1 MLNLEPVGK
10 STLLSFGETRVLID
24 FALDSQ
30 EASERGDSFF
40 ETLNLVLFTHA
51 NAAHL
56 GSYAL
61 ACKLYPAL
69 AAVPAYGTLPVI
81 NMGRIATLEAYR
93 SQGLLSSEHITAT
106 EIEIIFDN
114 ITSIKYLQPIGIG
127 VRSMGEVAA
136 ASTEDGESTELTTT
150 QVTTHETLTI
160 TAFNSGHSLGG
171 TIWRLQHQQDNV
183 VYAVDWN
190 HAKDSHLSGAA
201 FLQKGGQIVS
211 ALHRPTVMVCGSQTG
226 LRLKRRD
233 ILLWS
238 SIQKALKRG
247 GSVLL
252 PTSVGSRVL
261 EVIHML
267 DDLWTNNHNSQNKVT
282 LVLLTHLGARLLE
295 YASSMLEWMSPSII
309 AEWEKK
315 NESPFQTRNF
325 KIVHSMDQFDKVVK
339 GGNGQF
345 VAVSVGEDLESG
357 FSRLLFNRLAGDER
371 NSVLFTERSEGSS
384 LATEL
389 QDKWD
394 TADRDGHSAKM
405 DFQTTLKMPT
415 YSALSEAEMKEYRTT
430 VESQQ
435 KDLQIVKALE
445 LRNKEL
451 LEEAEAEEMM
461 DSSDDEDVSRMQGS
475 GQEYG
480 FLHGTVLDVDVRDAV
495 GSLRNFPFYQ
505 KRQRVSE
512 YGIPI
517 HPSDFARVEERPEVA
532 WKERDRNEFDSDEPR
547 KRQRRRKAAAV
558 EEQEERIVE
567 DADDAPETITSL
579 DNQPIRVSYEDVD
592 LNIVCHVDFVDLSGR
607 IDERS
612 LGMIMHSIHPKKLL
626 LLDDSRRA
634 DDLCSYL
641 KREDD
646 TDVHVLRGLTTAGTH
661 SFAVD
666 IQLTPELSRLLN
678 WQQLSGGLSLAHVVG
693 KVAKNEDKS
702 EDTPLAALALRP
714 IVDAA
719 DLAVA
724 PRIEPL
730 RVGDIR
736 LAELKQAL
744 GKLGFRAVFQAG
756 GVLVVDGKVSIRK
769 VDESNLVVD
778 GGIGPDFYAIKEVVR
793 SQLAQIG

>member
-1 MLNLEPVGK
+1 MLNLEPIGK

-24 FALDSQ
+24 FALDTD
-30 EASERGDSFF
+30 EASRRGDAFF

-56 GSYAL
+56 GAYAL

-93 SQGLLSSEHITAT
+93 SAGLLAPDHITAT

-127 VRSMGEVAA
+127 VKSRGEVTAA
-136 ASTEDGESTELTTT
+136 AEDGDSTALTTT

-201 FLQKGGQIVS
+201 FLQKGGQIVE

-238 SIQKALKRG
+238 SIQQALKRG
-247 GSVLL
+247 GSVMI

-267 DDLWTNNHNSQNKVT
+267 DDLWTNNQNPQSGVT
-282 LVLLTHLGARLLE
+282 LVLLSHLGARLLN
-295 YASSMLEWMSPSII
+295 YASSMLEWMSPGII

-325 KIVHSMDQFDKVVK
+325 KIVHSMDQFEKVTK
-339 GGNGQF
+339 GGTGQF
-345 VAVSVGEDLESG
+345 VVVTVGEDLESG
-357 FSRLLFNRLAGDER
+357 FSRLLFNKFASDAR
-371 NSVLFTERSEGSS
+371 NSIVFTEKVEGGS
-384 LATEL
+384 LATNL
-389 QDKWD
+389 QEKWE
-394 TADRDGHSAKM
+394 TGQEKGERAVKM
-405 DFQTTLKMPT
+405 DFEETLKMPT
-415 YSALSEAEMKEYRTT
+415 YTPLSEAEMKQYRST
-430 VESQQ
+430 VEGQQ
-435 KDLQIVKALE
+435 KDLQMAKAME

-480 FLHGTVLDVDVRDAV
+480 FLHGGVLDVDVREAV
-495 GSLRNFPFYQ
+495 GAMRNFPFYQ

-512 YGIPI
+512 YGVPI
-517 HPSDFARVEERPEVA
+517 HPSDFARIEERPEVA
-532 WKERDRNEFDSDEPR
+532 WKERDRNEVDTDEPR
-547 KRQRRRKAAAV
+547 KRQRRRKQA
-558 EEQEERIVE
+558 QEEEDVVE

-579 DNQPIRVSYEDVD
+579 DNQPIRVTYTDTQVSISCFVD
-592 LNIVCHVDFVDLSGR
+592 YVDLSGR

-612 LGMIMHSIHPKKLL
+612 LGMIMHSIRPKKLL
-626 LLDDSRRA
+626 LLDDSRQA
-634 DDLCSYL
+634 DHLCSYL
-641 KREDD
+641 QREDQ

-666 IQLTPELSRLLN
+666 IQITSELSRLLN

-693 KVAKNEDKS
+693 KVAKNERQL
-702 EDTPLAALALRP
+702 EDAPIAALALAP

-724 PRIEPL
+724 PRVEPL

-744 GKLGFRAVFQAG
+744 GKLGHRAVFQAG
-756 GVLVVDGKVSIRK
+756 GILVVDDKVSVRK
-769 VDESNLVVD
+769 VDESNIVVD
-778 GGIGPDFYAIKEVVR
+778 GGIGRDFYAIKDVVR
-793 SQLAQIG
+793 AQLAQIG